1 MAKVPIVPQTGLIFR
16 ETFRNVGDVIENGGT
31 INGGVVNNGYLSD
44 ASGQNIKYQTQFNG
58 QSLTI
63 AAKIDLTFISGTF
76 QTLFAI
82 RNISGTYFEV
92 GIDGTASTSDKKMYF
107 FDGTIRYSTTTIP
120 STTKHIAYT
129 KDSSHN
135 IIFYA
140 DGVKVGSTVAGVAL
154 TNPLPNFYIGATYS
168 GTQSMRGTAEEFY
181 FYDRDL
187 SAEEVLDLYE
197 EDTFQE
203 VDDSKFLLSLPLR
216 SNYNDGSNQ
225 VTENIGSLGGTVT
238 LGDGTT
244 STTFP
249 TQLTPKGM
257 SFDGTTDYLS
267 AIDGQIDLDALRIT
281 GDITFGLMMRLADDV
296 AADYAGGIGVTAA
309 AETEATNALYLMS
322 LKTTNI
328 ISYIHEYGAG
338 NNEAYD
344 FAYVLSPGSL
354 YHVYL
359 VRDNSLKTVTLYIN
373 GDVQGVFTYTNSPTG
388 GSETVFDIGR
398 NIAFNKF
405 FNGNF
410 YLPRVGS
417 FAATPTQIKG
427 LYEKD
432 RRLLNI

>member
-16 ETFRNVGDVIENGGT
+16 ETFRNVGDVIENGGS

-44 ASGQNIKYQTQFNG
+44 ASGQNIKYPTQFNG

-120 STTKHIAYT
+120 STTKHITYT

-140 DGVKVGSTVAGVAL
+140 DGVKVGSTVVGVAL

-181 FYDRDL
+181 FYDRAL

-225 VTENIGSLGGTVT
+225 VTENIGSLGGTVQ

-257 SFDGTTDYLS
+257 SFDGGDYIETGASVSTEGALAVLFRPSSVAGNIIIMGAQTTSPNERCYLS
-267 AIDGQIDLDALRIT
+267 FLSGGVISGGIGSQSFGTIKGSASDLVYAGSVAHAVITWDGTTVDLYLNGENVYSGAQSGGVPTSHSIAVGANHSNTVYNANIT
-281 GDITFGLMMRLADDV
+281 GDI
-296 AADYAGGIGVTAA
+296 YTARI
-309 AETEATNALYLMS
+309 ATQKL
-322 LKTTNI
+322 
-328 ISYIHEYGAG
+328 
-338 NNEAYD
+338 
-344 FAYVLSPGSL
+344 
-354 YHVYL
+354 
-359 VRDNSLKTVTLYIN
+359 TL
-373 GDVQGVFTYTNSPTG
+373 
-388 GSETVFDIGR
+388 
-398 NIAFNKF
+398 
-405 FNGNF
+405 
-410 YLPRVGS
+410 
-417 FAATPTQIKG
+417 TQTKG

-432 RRLLNI
+432 RRFLNI